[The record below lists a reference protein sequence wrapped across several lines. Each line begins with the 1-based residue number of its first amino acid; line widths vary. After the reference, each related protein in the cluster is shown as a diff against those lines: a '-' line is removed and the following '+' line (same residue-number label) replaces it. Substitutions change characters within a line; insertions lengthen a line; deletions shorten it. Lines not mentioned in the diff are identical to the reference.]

1 MGGHR
6 GCSNISRIK
15 IFPMFSS
22 GLIHAD
28 DDDDEGVPSR
38 RCLQGT
44 HLKVWHGLCWS
55 THKC

>member
-22 GLIHAD
+22 GLIH